1 MKKKNLIDYYKK
13 KLKYFINDSDI
24 KRWLPNAE
32 SKIIKYSDLAKYNS
46 LEDLLPEPIDY
57 KIILVES
64 ELNSGHWTCIMRK
77 NKNIECFD
85 SYGGSI
91 DHELHYI
98 PNSMKKYLG
107 EDKLY
112 LGKLLKGHKVIY
124 NKKKLQSDNNG
135 IATCGRHVIARI
147 LSFLCGWT
155 LKDFQE
161 KLKETSEETGK
172 PYDVIMVDW
181 INS

>member
-13 KLKYFINDSDI
+13 KLEYFITDSDI

-32 SKIIKYSDLAKYNS
+32 SKIIKYSDLANYNS

-64 ELNSGHWTCIMRK
+64 ELNSGHWTSIMRK
-77 NKNIECFD
+77 GNKYETFD
-85 SYGGSI
+85 SYGGTI
-91 DHELHYI
+91 DHELNYI
-98 PNSMKKYLG
+98 PNSTKKYLG

-124 NKKKLQSDNNG
+124 NKKKLQSENNG
-135 IATCGRHVIARI
+135 VSTCGRWNIARI
-147 LSFLCGWT
+147 LSFLMGWT
-155 LKDFQE
+155 LKDFQN
-161 KLKETSEETGK
+161 KLKETSDETGK
-172 PYDVIMVDW
+172 PYDIIMVDW